1 MTLEELVEEFAQNVA
16 AQTDAIWR
24 GDARTGNK
32 HARRY
37 LAAFEKLRA
46 RGSPGRDALAV
57 LLTHPRMD
65 VRVEAAAFL
74 LRYRTAEA
82 RAVLEA
88 AAAKEGMIP
97 FIASQVLKNWEQG
110 TWALDPDVRTSNALK
125 GQEGQRGIELEGLV
139 QEFAQHVAAQ
149 TDEIR
154 GGSARKG
161 NKHADRYLAAFK
173 RLRAHG
179 GTGRDA
185 LASLFTHPRMDV
197 RVMAAAFL
205 LRHRAAE
212 ARAVLEEAAKGQGL
226 AALGAMQT
234 LKNWEQG
241 TWALDLEEG
250 AETPAAPPLPEHV
263 HVVRRAPKLPSP
275 RLRLPASLKPYR
287 SALQKALAP
296 CLLTP
301 QEGQAESRGCRYG
314 GLPLVPPGT
323 GWPHAPNGPLPFVGQ
338 LDFAELA
345 ACPGASL
352 PLLPRDGI
360 LSVFYDI
367 DGAHWGANPE
377 DSAFWKLLWTPRS
390 EEAVPLSPPAELLEE
405 PDLPTRPYRL
415 LPMAGL
421 SLPDFWD
428 TRTPLST
435 GDWSDEETEDYVELM
450 HSLAGGEN
458 AHQVGGHPAWIQEDA
473 REEAQRLSGGPP
485 EAAQEWNLLWQLGSD
500 EEVGLR
506 WGSFGK
512 LFLLLR
518 DEDLR
523 ACRFERAWL
532 VLQST

>member
-1 MTLEELVEEFAQNVA
+1 MTEVEELVE
-16 AQTDAIWR
+16 
-24 GDARTGNK
+24 
-32 HARRY
+32 
-37 LAAFEKLRA
+37 
-46 RGSPGRDALAV
+46 
-57 LLTHPRMD
+57 
-65 VRVEAAAFL
+65 
-74 LRYRTAEA
+74 
-82 RAVLEA
+82 
-88 AAAKEGMIP
+88 
-97 FIASQVLKNWEQG
+97 
-110 TWALDPDVRTSNALK
+110 
-125 GQEGQRGIELEGLV
+125 
-139 QEFAQHVAAQ
+139 EFAQHVAAQ
-149 TDEIR
+149 TDEIL

-161 NKHADRYLAAFK
+161 NKHADRYLSAFK

-179 GTGRDA
+179 DTGRDA

-205 LRHRAAE
+205 LRHRPVD

-250 AETPAAPPLPEHV
+250 AETSPAPPLPERV
-263 HVVRRAPKLPSP
+263 PVRRRAPRLPSP
-275 RLRLPASLKPYR
+275 RLRLPVSLKPYR

-296 CLLTP
+296 CILLTP

-323 GWPHAPNGPLPFVGQ
+323 RWPHAPSGPLPFVGQ

-367 DGAHWGANPE
+367 DGAHWGSTPE
-377 DSAFWKLLWTPRS
+377 DSAFWKLLWTPHA
-390 EEAVPLSPPAELLEE
+390 EDAVPLQPPPELLEE
-405 PDLPTRPYRL
+405 PELPTRPYHL
-415 LPMAGL
+415 QPLAGL
-421 SLPDFWD
+421 SLPEFLD
-428 TRTPLST
+428 THTSLST
-435 GDWSDEETEDYVELM
+435 KDWDDEETEDYVELM
-450 HSLAGGEN
+450 HSLAGGDN
-458 AHQVGGHPAWIQEDA
+458 AHQVGGHPAWIQDDA
-473 REEAQRLSGGPP
+473 REEAQRLTGGPP
-485 EAAQEWNLLWQLGSD
+485 EGAQEWNLLWQLGTD

-506 WGSFGK
+506 WGSSGK

-523 ACRFERAWL
+523 ACRFEAAWL

>member
-1 MTLEELVEEFAQNVA
+1 MTLKDLIDEFAQNVA

-37 LAAFEKLRA
+37 WAAFEKLRA
-46 RGSPGRDALAV
+46 RGDQGRDALAV

-65 VRVEAAAFL
+65 VRVEAAAHL

-82 RAVLEA
+82 RAVLEE

-110 TWALDPDVRTSNALK
+110 TWALDLK
-125 GQEGQRGIELEGLV
+125 
-139 QEFAQHVAAQ
+139 
-149 TDEIR
+149 
-154 GGSARKG
+154 
-161 NKHADRYLAAFK
+161 
-173 RLRAHG
+173 
-179 GTGRDA
+179 
-185 LASLFTHPRMDV
+185 
-197 RVMAAAFL
+197 
-205 LRHRAAE
+205 
-212 ARAVLEEAAKGQGL
+212 
-226 AALGAMQT
+226 
-234 LKNWEQG
+234 
-241 TWALDLEEG
+241 EG
-250 AETPAAPPLPEHV
+250 AETPPASPPPERV
-263 HVVRRAPKLPSP
+263 PVRRRAPKLPSP

-296 CLLTP
+296 CILLTP

-360 LSVFYDI
+360 LSLFYDI
-367 DGAHWGANPE
+367 DGAHGGFNPE
-377 DSAFWKLLWTPRS
+377 DSAFWRLLWTPHS
-390 EEAVPLSPPAELLEE
+390 ADAVPLQPPAELLEE

-435 GDWSDEETEDYVELM
+435 ADWSDEETEDYVELM
-450 HSLAGGEN
+450 HSLAGGDN

-473 REEAQRLSGGPP
+473 REEVQRLTGEPP

-506 WGSFGK
+506 WGSSGK

-523 ACRFERAWL
+523 ACRFDRAWI